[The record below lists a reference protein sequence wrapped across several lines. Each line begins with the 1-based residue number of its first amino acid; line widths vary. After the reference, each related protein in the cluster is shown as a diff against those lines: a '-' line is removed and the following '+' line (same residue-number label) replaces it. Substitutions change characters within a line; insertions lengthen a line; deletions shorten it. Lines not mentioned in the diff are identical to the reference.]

1 MHKGQSYPGEHE
13 PILDMELWNAVNAH
27 LAEHRRKHRGNR
39 DNTASLL
46 AGLLYD
52 DRGHPMTPSR
62 TYNRHGKQY
71 RYYLSRALIEKAR
84 GTAGSLPRV
93 SADVIES
100 LVLDHVRKRISTRE
114 WDALNQASIAD
125 RAHLLRHHVKQITLS
140 RDHIAIEFISDPTR
154 LSSKQAARVVEIPF
168 KVKKRGGETLIVF
181 PKGTSPHQPRVDLT
195 LVKALG
201 RAWQWRRDLERGRV
215 RSVTEIARRDDCTE
229 RYVSRLLPIA
239 YLAPDIIEAIL
250 EGRQPV
256 GLTLAKIC
264 RIDIPL
270 DWRDQRNV
278 LGFVNESSAT
288 TSS

>member
-1 MHKGQSYPGEHE
+1 
-13 PILDMELWNAVNAH
+13 
-27 LAEHRRKHRGNR
+27 
-39 DNTASLL
+39 
-46 AGLLYD
+46 
-52 DRGHPMTPSR
+52 MTPSR

-84 GTAGSLPRV
+84 GSAGSLPRV
-93 SADVIES
+93 SADVIEP
-100 LVLDHVRKRISTRE
+100 LILDHVRKRSSTRE
-114 WDALNQASIAD
+114 WDALNQTSIAD
-125 RAHLLRHHVKQITLS
+125 RARRLRHHVKQITLS
-140 RDHIAIEFISDPTR
+140 WDHIAIEFISDPTR

-168 KVKKRGGETLIVF
+168 KVEKRGGETLIVL
-181 PKGTSPHQPRVDLT
+181 PKGRSPHQPRLDST

-215 RSVTEIARRDDCTE
+215 RSVTEIARQNNCTE

-264 RIDIPL
+264 RTDLPL
-270 DWRDQRNV
+270 DWRDQRKI
-278 LGFVNESSAT
+278 LGFTSEFSAPP
-288 TSS
+288 SP